1 MPLANITLLQP
12 FNIDSF
18 ASFDFGNIS
27 VGNLKTDNL
36 LYANGVAMTFATT
49 AQGAAADTAVQP
61 GDLATVA
68 TSGSYTDLINK
79 PSLFDGEYTS
89 LANKPALFDGS
100 YANLTGKPTLFDGEY
115 ASLANTPALFSG
127 SYTDLSNK
135 PTLGTAAATDATA
148 YATAA
153 QGATADTALQPSD
166 LTGYATE
173 SYVGNAVANLVASAP
188 AALDTL
194 NELAI
199 ALGNDA
205 SFSTSITNSLA
216 NKLSTSDFT
225 STADTWLGTKS
236 TSNVTEGTNLYYT
249 VARANTAIDARVT
262 KSFVEALGAN
272 ANVAN
277 TALSVAGSNVT
288 GQVANALVAGTVYTA
303 AQPNIT
309 SVGTLTELTVGNVT
323 ANVHI
328 DNGNIS
334 ALNIS
339 SHTGYFEGNLTV
351 LGNLNAEVGGILY
364 ANSSI
369 IYGNVD
375 TGEGAIYVG
384 VPGYTAL
391 PNTIAQFGANINN
404 YAQLNF
410 ENTSDGNV
418 ASTDIVVTPDNGTDT
433 DYYLDMGVAGSG
445 WDGTQENSL
454 GDAVHADDGYLY
466 MQGNTTSGNIGNLVV
481 GTSAANTALKFIA
494 GGTGNGNVRA
504 IVDSTGL
511 SVIGNI
517 TAQNTN
523 FTGSNVSLGNVANIK
538 IGGGSTGYILQTDGA
553 GNLEWVDNLP
563 STLVFNANSI
573 SLTDGVY
580 VSGNVTSIQSFG
592 DYATGNVY
600 VLTDG
605 TGTAPAWYADIDFV
619 AVSSFN
625 RVVLNINYTA
635 ASGHTIYVQLYNN
648 STSLWDSI
656 GTYTGLGTYYAF
668 ALQVIDSAPYI
679 SSGVAQLRLYHSNSG
694 NASHTTSI
702 DYVALELSSQ
712 GPQGPRGLTGATG
725 NTGAGVV
732 TGGTTGQVLTKNSGT
747 NYDTAWASEVS
758 FAAVANSVAVANVT
772 GIGNIATINL
782 DGDSSTI
789 LYGNGVF
796 AAAPTGGAGGGEST
810 VTSVDTFNGDGTETV
825 FTLSVA
831 PQSINQTFINYNG
844 ALQLRSAYTLSGQE
858 ITFSEAPANGSVI
871 EVTTQMNVTTGSGNL
886 TVRNYTG
893 TGSQAD
899 FSVSSG
905 VNATNILVT
914 ENGLVQTPTTDYT
927 VSGSTLTF
935 TTAPGNGIK
944 IQVRELGIAVA
955 TITPVGSNTQV
966 LFNDAGAFGNSSG
979 FTFSK
984 SSNKLTVANLAVS
997 SYIAGNLI
1005 PSANVTYDLGTATNR
1020 WKDLYLSGSTIDL
1033 AGAKIKSDPTTGAIA
1048 FVPPTT
1054 VSNPNPTALVISS
1067 TGGISTAETTNGVIT
1082 SNAIGVAAAVNTLV
1096 SPRYIT
1102 MYKTG
1107 EVITSVGT
1115 SRYYPPSNVN
1125 ITSVSAS
1132 LSGSSSTD
1140 LSFAIYKNGS
1150 NTGAYT
1156 ITANS
1161 FIAQKTDSNITL
1173 TTTDYLTVNIL
1184 SGSGTDLKLDL
1195 QYTPAT

>member
-18 ASFDFGNIS
+18 ASFEFGNIT

-36 LYANGVAMTFATT
+36 LYANGVAMSFASA
-49 AQGAAADTAVQP
+49 AQGTKADTAVQP
-61 GDLATVA
+61 GNLSTVA
-68 TSGSYTDLINK
+68 TSGSYLDLLNK

-236 TSNVTEGTNLYYT
+236 TSNVTEGTNLYFT
-249 VARANTAIDARVT
+249 EIRANTAIDARVT

-277 TALSVAGSNVT
+277 TALSVAGSSVT
-288 GQVANALVAGTVYTA
+288 GQVANSLVAGTVYTN

-328 DNGNIS
+328 DGGNIT

-369 IYGNVD
+369 IYGNLD

-494 GGTGNGNVRA
+494 GGTGNSNVRA
-504 IVDSTGL
+504 IIDSNGL
-511 SVIGNI
+511 NVIGNI
-517 TAQNTN
+517 TAQNAN
-523 FTGSNVSLGNVANIK
+523 FTGSNVSLGNVANIN

-592 DYATGNVY
+592 DYASGNVY

-648 STSLWDSI
+648 STSAWDSI
-656 GTYTGLGTYYAF
+656 GTYTGLGSYYAF

-679 SSGVAQLRLYHSNSG
+679 SSGVAQLRLYHSNGG

-725 NTGAGVV
+725 NTGAGVA
-732 TGGTTGQVLTKNSGT
+732 TGGTTGQVLIKNSGT

-782 DGDSSTI
+782 DGDSSNI

-796 AAAPTGGAGGGEST
+796 AAAPTGGSGGGEST

-844 ALQLRSAYTLSGQE
+844 ALQLRNAYTLSGQE

-871 EVTTQMNVTTGSGNL
+871 EVTTQMNVTSGSGNL

-914 ENGLVQTPTTDYT
+914 ENGLLQTPAVDYT
-927 VSGSTLTF
+927 VTGSTLTF

-944 IQVRELGIAVA
+944 IQVRELGVAVA
-955 TITPVGSNTQV
+955 TVTAVGSNTQV
-966 LFNDAGAFGNSSG
+966 LFNDAGNFGNSSG
-979 FTFSK
+979 FTY
-984 SSNKLTVANLAVS
+984 NKTTQLLNIGNLTVTGKANLNSVS
-997 SYIAGNLI
+997 DITITGGTSGQYLQTDGAGNVTW
-1005 PSANVTYDLGTATNR
+1005 SNVT
-1020 WKDLYLSGSTIDL
+1020 SG
-1033 AGAKIKSDPTTGAIA
+1033 P
-1048 FVPPTT
+1048 
-1054 VSNPNPTALVISS
+1054 
-1067 TGGISTAETTNGVIT
+1067 
-1082 SNAIGVAAAVNTLV
+1082 SNARSFGYSLV
-1096 SPRYIT
+1096 F
-1102 MYKTG
+1102 G
-1107 EVITSVGT
+1107 G
-1115 SRYYPPSNVN
+1115 
-1125 ITSVSAS
+1125 
-1132 LSGSSSTD
+1132 
-1140 LSFAIYKNGS
+1140 
-1150 NTGAYT
+1150 
-1156 ITANS
+1156 
-1161 FIAQKTDSNITL
+1161 
-1173 TTTDYLTVNIL
+1173 
-1184 SGSGTDLKLDL
+1184 
-1195 QYTPAT
+1195 